1 MVCLIVFQL
10 HEDDVGEGYR
20 VKGQNIPMSS
30 VGGGDL
36 SFFCVF
42 FLQLNTV
49 LSGAGVG
56 LFPYFLPLVMSRVF
70 MNMILFGSV

>member
-30 VGGGDL
+30 VGGGEL
-36 SFFCVF
+36 SFFWCF
-42 FLQLNTV
+42 FFTV
-49 LSGAGVG
+49 EYCFIRGRSWVIPI
-56 LFPYFLPLVMSRVF
+56 FSSFSDE
-70 MNMILFGSV
+70 